1 MQKNAKLLV
10 LEWIVPDRMGP
21 ADAGIVG
28 TDLNMLVMVGGQE
41 RTECEY
47 RELIASASLR
57 VTRVIP
63 TPAAMSVIEAVV
75 ESAP

>member
-1 MQKNAKLLV
+1 M
-10 LEWIVPDRMGP
+10 PDRVGP

-41 RTECEY
+41 RTESEY
-47 RELIASASLR
+47 RELIASAGLR

-63 TPAAMSVIEAVV
+63 TPAAMSLIEAVV
-75 ESAP
+75 D